1 MRFVRITSLLINN
14 KTGSDNV
21 NISFE
26 LPWSLTETEKEI
38 LFHNLQCSDDEE
50 LSAKLER
57 IATASLNE
65 YLDMILGNNLP
76 TRADEMREQRVYYLL
91 KHFFIDRF
99 PTESEICQLFQTTES
114 GSRTLLRNVRAKYK
128 FGVQEHIRNSVRLA
142 LSDAKKNSEGKH
154 YVVTIKSENVLEEMK
169 QSVSRNAPQL
179 EQIAKKRNSAGL
191 YTIPADTFDVLFTE
205 YCDST
210 DLAMAAGE

>member
-1 MRFVRITSLLINN
+1 MSLLTTN
-14 KTGSDNV
+14 KVGSDNV
-21 NISFE
+21 NMSFE
-26 LPWSLTETEKEI
+26 LTCSLTEREKEI
-38 LFHNLQCSDDEE
+38 LFHNLECSDDEE
-50 LSAKLER
+50 LSDKLER
-57 IATASLNE
+57 IANAAMNE
-65 YLDMILGNNLP
+65 YLDMILGNHLP

-114 GSRTLLRNVRAKYK
+114 GSRTILRNVRAKYK
-128 FGVQEHIRNSVRLA
+128 FEVQEHIRNSVELA
-142 LSDAKKNSEGKH
+142 LSTAEENSEKNH

-191 YTIPADTFDVLFTE
+191 YIIPSDTYNVLIGE
-205 YCDST
+205 YRDDT
-210 DLAMAAGE
+210 DLPTAAGE